1 MRKEEVQEEKSTG
14 FDFRVT
20 YRDRVTGQ
28 VNRTN
33 PYTMHIIGDE
43 RKQVMERPKGSG
55 NCWDAQNQP
64 AGRITL
70 KGEGRN
76 AKLVLDPDA
85 KHIAW
90 NEPETE
96 DQRLARDVAAQ
107 KAENAALKAELA
119 ALKAESD
126 AKVPTKAA
134 QKPKES

>member
-1 MRKEEVQEEKSTG
+1 MRKEEVKEETPAG

-20 YRDRVTGQ
+20 YRDRITGM
-28 VNRTN
+28 VSHTN

-64 AGRITL
+64 AGRIML

-90 NEPETE
+90 AEPETA
-96 DQRLARDVAAQ
+96 DQKLARDVAAQ

-119 ALKAESD
+119 AMKAESD
-126 AKVPTKAA
+126 AKAMKAA